1 MAKILNKASLVF
13 ILPLIALNL
22 SGCLGISNNKND
34 RAVANGHQ
42 GVFKSVDGGKT
53 WEQRVKIDENNRID
67 GVSITNIFMDPN
79 NKETLYVG
87 TKSSGLFK
95 SENAAENWQKVEGG
109 LLSSNAAVY
118 DLAVEKGNSQV
129 IYLAVLQNGV
139 GELLKTTNGG
149 KEWLSSHIISQ
160 EGKAVSAVAIDPFEK
175 NVVYIGTEQGGF
187 LKSVNWG
194 KEWVSIHWFEN
205 PVRKIIFDY
214 TNNNGVFVKTDKT
227 IFKSV
232 NKGLEWSDLGKKIN
246 SKEKGGKNYGV
257 DMSKISSLTMD
268 PNNPLVLYVSYLN
281 FMLRSDDGGE
291 SWKKL
296 NTITPSQSADG
307 SIPQIKRVGISKVDS
322 RIIYYGA
329 GSALYKSEDFGESW
343 MSYRIPIKGDV
354 RYTLSDPE
362 NKDVLYIVA
371 FYTPPPKKKKNP
383 FLPY

>member
-1 MAKILNKASLVF
+1 MTKLLSKLSLPAILILVIF
-13 ILPLIALNL
+13 TF
-22 SGCLGISNNKND
+22 SGCLGVSNNKKNE
-34 RAVANGHQ
+34 AAKNGNQ
-42 GVFKSVDGGKT
+42 GVFKSEDGGKT
-53 WEQRVKIDENNRID
+53 WEQKVKIDEERRID

-79 NKETLYVG
+79 NKEVLYVG
-87 TKSSGLFK
+87 TKANGLFK
-95 SENAAENWQKVEGG
+95 SENAVENWQKVESG
-109 LLSSNAAVY
+109 LLNPNASIH
-118 DLAVEKGNSQV
+118 DLAIEKGNSQV
-129 IYLAVLQNGV
+129 MYLAVLQNGS
-139 GELLKTTNGG
+139 GELLKTTDSG
-149 KEWLSSHIISQ
+149 KEWVRSHIISQ

-194 KEWVSIHWFEN
+194 KEWILIHWFKN

-214 TNNNGVFVKTDKT
+214 TNNNGILVKTDKT
-227 IFKSV
+227 IYKST
-232 NKGLEWSDLGKKIN
+232 NKGLEWFDLGDKIN
-246 SKEKGGKNYGV
+246 SKEEGGKNYGV

-281 FMLRSDDGGE
+281 FMLRSNDGGE

-296 NTITPSQSADG
+296 NTITPSQNADG

-329 GSALYKSEDFGESW
+329 GSVLYKSDDFGESW

-354 RYTLSDPE
+354 RYALSDPE
-362 NKDVLYIVA
+362 NKDTLYIVA

-383 FLPY
+383 FMPY

>member
-34 RAVANGHQ
+34 RAAANGHQ

>member
-129 IYLAVLQNGV
+129 IYLAVLQDGV

-329 GSALYKSEDFGESW
+329 GSALYKSEDFGESC

>member
-34 RAVANGHQ
+34 RAAANGHQ

-129 IYLAVLQNGV
+129 IYLAVLQDGV

>member
-129 IYLAVLQNGV
+129 IYLAVLQDGV